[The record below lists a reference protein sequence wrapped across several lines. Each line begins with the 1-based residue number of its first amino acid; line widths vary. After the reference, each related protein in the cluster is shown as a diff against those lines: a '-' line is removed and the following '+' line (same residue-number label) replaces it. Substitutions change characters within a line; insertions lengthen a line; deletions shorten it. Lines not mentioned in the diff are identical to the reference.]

1 MHKYNFALCVL
12 LLVSLQSALAQ
23 GLELNGHAALG
34 SDSNPYKLQDGLD
47 KSSGAY
53 VAAGLAASQRLND
66 QLTVEVGLKNRTYE
80 NNFDDA
86 DETRASVELAYRDKF
101 KLFGKRSRYRLKAE
115 YDYKDDSFVSRATG
129 RIATAVGGESLADRF
144 DSVKWG
150 VSGKISTRL
159 NRSVSSGLELA
170 YRHKDYEDFNVIGL
184 SDLDYAEFSLVND
197 WAYRWNRK
205 NKSFVDIGVGQRN
218 YDNREERD
226 SAGVVVAG
234 TDLEYDYVEFAI
246 GHKMKLKRNTKL
258 GFKVSYDR
266 RDDSGSGFY
275 DKDAIKF
282 DVKLDHRLRNGARL
296 DLELSYLEKEYSAT
310 IDPVLSETEEEG
322 EPLNDKH
329 GYTVEMGVEQDLT
342 ITAGVQSILFARATY
357 ADISSDSP
365 IFTYDRTQVEIGIKA
380 SW

>member
-12 LLVSLQSALAQ
+12 LLASLQSDLTQ
-23 GLELNGHAALG
+23 GVELTGNAAVG
-34 SDSNPYKLQDGLD
+34 SDSNPYKLRDSMD

-53 VAAGLAASQRLND
+53 VAVGLTASQRVNE
-66 QLTVEVGLKNRTYE
+66 QLTVEVGLKNRSYE

-129 RIATAVGGESLADRF
+129 RIATAAGESLADRF
-144 DSVKWG
+144 DSAKWG

-170 YRHKDYEDFNVIGL
+170 YRQKNYEDFNVIGL

-205 NKSFVDIGVGQRN
+205 NKSFVDIGVGQRH

-226 SAGVVVAG
+226 SAGVAVAG
-234 TDLEYDYVEFAI
+234 ADLKYDYVEFAL
-246 GHKMKLKRNTKL
+246 GHKVKLKRNTKL

-282 DVKLDHRLRNGARL
+282 DVKLGHHLRNGARL
-296 DLELSYLEKEYSAT
+296 DLEVSYLEKEYSAT

-329 GYTVEMGVEQDLT
+329 GYTVKMGIEQDLT
-342 ITAGVQSILFARATY
+342 ITAGVKSILFARATY

-365 IFTYDRTQVEIGIKA
+365 IFTYDRGQVEIGIKA